1 MPYPNSDV
9 VSPGEFV
16 LHYQVQQRLGAGGM
30 GVVYKALDTKLK
42 RYVALKFLPADV
54 GSDPSYRERLL
65 REALAASAIDHP
77 NMGVVHAIEEIDG
90 GRPFIVMAYYEGESL
105 KDRLGRGPLAT
116 AQVIDIAIQVA
127 RGLAKAH
134 ELGIIHRD
142 IKPSNLILTRDGVVK
157 IVDFGLARI
166 SGADNLTKTGT
177 TVGTAAYMSPEQAVH
192 SAMDRRT
199 DIWSLGVV
207 IHEMLRGDVPFHGD
221 NAIST
226 LYAVVHHAPDPL
238 TGAPPALAAIVSRC
252 LKKNPQER
260 YGAAHELIDEMERGR
275 AGMFGGA
282 VTETMVMLESRRSV
296 RRTPIVIAT
305 AAVLLVVATGVLW
318 REISRSPAPAQTKA
332 EVPAPAVAS
341 PAPVQKAEPAP
352 KLPAAPKPEQV
363 APRAEPAAPRTGPGA
378 SQAEP
383 APAVAKLPPVRRALS
398 AAEYGG
404 PLHGELQWS
413 GTLGSGRTLTIQA
426 GQVVSG
432 SLTDDLPLAPITVE
446 VAPAG
451 IGVVE
456 APSARNQWDRLV
468 LRNDSGGVV
477 SNITVRWK
485 MVR

>member
-16 LHYQVQQRLGAGGM
+16 LHYKVEQRLGAGGM
-30 GVVYKALDTKLK
+30 GIVYKALDTKLK
-42 RYVALKFLPADV
+42 RYVALKFLPGDL

-77 NMGVVHAIEEIDG
+77 NMGAVYAIEEVDCG
-90 GRPFIVMAYYEGESL
+90 NPFIVMAYYEGETL
-105 KDRLGRGPLAT
+105 RDRLRRGPLPT
-116 AQVIDIAIQVA
+116 VQVIDIAIQVA

-142 IKPSNLILTRDGVVK
+142 IKPSNLILTREGVVK

-177 TVGTAAYMSPEQAVH
+177 TVGTAAYMSPEQAMH
-192 SAMDRRT
+192 SAMDHRA

-221 NAIST
+221 SAISM
-226 LYAVVHHAPDPL
+226 LYAVVHHAPEPL
-238 TGAPPALAAIVSRC
+238 TDAPPALAAIVSRC
-252 LKKNPQER
+252 LKKDPQER
-260 YGAAHELIDEMERGR
+260 YGAARELIDEMERVR
-275 AGMFGGA
+275 AGIFVPA
-282 VTETMVMLESRRSV
+282 VTETVVMPESRRSV
-296 RRTPIVIAT
+296 RRTPIAIAA
-305 AAVLLVVATGVLW
+305 AAVLLVAAGVLW
-318 REISRSPAPAQTKA
+318 RELSRSPDPAQTKPEMSAPAVVSPAPAHQ
-332 EVPAPAVAS
+332 
-341 PAPVQKAEPAP
+341 AEPAP
-352 KLPAAPKPEQV
+352 KPPAATKPKQV
-363 APRAEPAAPRTGPGA
+363 APRAEPAASRKGPGA
-378 SQAEP
+378 TLESASI
-383 APAVAKLPPVRRALS
+383 VAKLPPVRRALS

-413 GTLGSGRTLTIQA
+413 GTLATKGTLTIQA
-426 GQVVSG
+426 GQVASG

-451 IGVVE
+451 VGVVE

-468 LRNDSGGVV
+468 LRNESGGVV

-485 MVR
+485 IVR